1 MVAAGNPP
9 DIYGD
14 KAELDLI
21 VSNLIQ
27 PIDSYTDLSH
37 KYYDRHRT
45 YYDSNEWN
53 GKHYGLYNTVM
64 AVNTVYYNKK
74 MFEDAGLETPWELY
88 KQDKWDWNAF
98 AEAAEELT
106 QDTNDDGEVDVYG
119 LCFNRPVCWPYTTG
133 EPFATMDSETMKPIS
148 NMDSQ
153 NIARSMNFIYD
164 LINVKNLG
172 YKTARYHRAVWQRR
186 RGDDAA
192 GFQHDVPVPDQH
204 GRAGYT
210 GNRPDA
216 A

>member
-1 MVAAGNPP
+1 
-9 DIYGD
+9 
-14 KAELDLI
+14 
-21 VSNLIQ
+21 
-27 PIDSYTDLSH
+27 
-37 KYYDRHRT
+37 
-45 YYDSNEWN
+45 
-53 GKHYGLYNTVM
+53 M

-172 YKTARYHRAVWQRR
+172 YKTADTIELFGSGR